1 MGKLTEVLKSEKGIK
16 IIFAIGIALIVII
29 FLISFSDGK
38 NSRKNDLSEKSEK
51 ENILTDIDEYESKLE
66 KKLTGIIEEID
77 GTSDIHVMITLE
89 KTEESIY
96 GGKTSDIS
104 ATVSPTVRGVVVVCK
119 GGENAVVREKVLEAV
134 CKALGVSAAR
144 VCVTY

>member
-1 MGKLTEVLKSEKGIK
+1 MGKLTDVLKSEKGIK
-16 IIFAIGIALIVII
+16 VIFAIGIALIILI
-29 FLISFSDGK
+29 FLLSFLDVK
-38 NSRKNDLSEKSEK
+38 ESRRDSPEK
-51 ENILTDIDEYESKLE
+51 ENILTDIDEYEGKLE
-66 KKLTGIIEEID
+66 KKLTEIIEEID

-89 KTEESIY
+89 KTEENIY

-104 ATVSPTVRGVVVVCK
+104 VTLTPTIRGVVVVCK
-119 GGENAVVREKVLEAV
+119 GGENAVVREKVLDAV

>member
-1 MGKLTEVLKSEKGIK
+1 LKSEKGIK
-16 IIFAIGIALIVII
+16 IIFIAGIALIAII
-29 FLISFSDGK
+29 FLLSLSGGKKDSD
-38 NSRKNDLSEKSEK
+38 NSAEK
-51 ENILTDIDEYESKLE
+51 EEVLFEISEYESKLE
-66 KKLTGIIEEID
+66 MKLTEIIEKID
-77 GTSDIHVMITLE
+77 GTSDIHVMITLD

-104 ATVSPTVRGVVVVCK
+104 ATITPTIRGVAVVCK
-119 GGENAVVREKVLEAV
+119 GGENAVVREKVSEAV

>member
-1 MGKLTEVLKSEKGIK
+1 MGRLTEILKSEKGIR
-16 IIFAIGIALIVII
+16 IIFAAGIVLIIAI
-29 FLISFSDGK
+29 FLLSLTDSKGSSDNMPEK
-38 NSRKNDLSEKSEK
+38 DNILSE
-51 ENILTDIDEYESKLE
+51 IDEYEGKLE
-66 KKLTGIIEEID
+66 KKLTEIIEKID

-96 GGKTSDIS
+96 GGKASDIS
-104 ATVSPTVRGVVVVCK
+104 ATVTPTVRGVVVVCK
-119 GGENAVVREKVLEAV
+119 GGDNAVVREKVSEAV

>member
-16 IIFAIGIALIVII
+16 VIFAIGIALIIII
-29 FLISFSDGK
+29 FLLSYLDGK
-38 NSRKNDLSEKSEK
+38 ESRRDSPEK
-51 ENILTDIDEYESKLE
+51 ENILTDIDEYEGKLE
-66 KKLTGIIEEID
+66 KKLTRIIEEID

-89 KTEESIY
+89 KSEENIY

-104 ATVSPTVRGVVVVCK
+104 ATVTPTIRGVVVVCK
-119 GGENAVVREKVLEAV
+119 GGENAVVREKVLDAV

>member
-16 IIFAIGIALIVII
+16 VIFAIGIALIIII
-29 FLISFSDGK
+29 FLLSFLDGNDSK
-38 NSRKNDLSEKSEK
+38 HNSPEK
-51 ENILTDIDEYESKLE
+51 ENILTDIDEYEGKLE
-66 KKLTGIIEEID
+66 KKLTEIIEEID

-89 KTEESIY
+89 KTEENIY

-119 GGENAVVREKVLEAV
+119 GGENAVIREKVLEAV

>member
-1 MGKLTEVLKSEKGIK
+1 MGRLTEVLKSEKGTK
-16 IIFAIGIALIVII
+16 IIFAIGIALIIII
-29 FLISFSDGK
+29 FLLSFFDGNGG
-38 NSRKNDLSEKSEK
+38 NSRKNSSPEK

-66 KKLTGIIEEID
+66 KKLTEIIEKID

-89 KTEESIY
+89 KTEENIY

-104 ATVSPTVRGVVVVCK
+104 ATVTPTVRGVVVVCR